1 MPWSAEVVRAF
12 DEREGDERSWSVGE
26 KKGLLPEGAEDPEI
40 RRPSCFRRKKKMHLQ
55 RKMQ

>member
-26 KKGLLPEGAEDPEI
+26 KKGLLPEGEDPEI